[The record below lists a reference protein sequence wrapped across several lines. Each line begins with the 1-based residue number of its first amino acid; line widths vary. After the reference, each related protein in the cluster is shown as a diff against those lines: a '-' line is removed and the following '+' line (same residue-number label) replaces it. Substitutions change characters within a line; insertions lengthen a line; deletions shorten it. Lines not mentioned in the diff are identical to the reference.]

1 MSTKPRPAFLL
12 LLRVV
17 WLVAV
22 LHSPAAN
29 SPASAQPAGRAEAVK
44 AGIKRATA
52 ALMARQRADGSWAGD
67 VIMAARHT
75 AYYILISNYTGYFDQ
90 PYYQKSVDWLRSN
103 QQPDG
108 TWGVSALTPTASS
121 VPNTAVSALALEV
134 AGVPKDDARLVAAKR
149 YIANHGGVDALDPLT
164 QTMYALFGRVS
175 WDSDALKQFD
185 VTALLVPNDSPAS
198 LRRRPAWWREA
209 YVPVATLRALH
220 SKKELSLAEKQGL
233 RKAEEWMLS
242 HQLADGAWFTGIPT
256 SFGVMAIHDLDPEKY
271 RGKMED
277 GFRFLRSLKLP
288 NGYQRPFELSVWDTS
303 IAVVAL
309 RAAGT
314 PACDP
319 DLQRT
324 IAWMNSAQTPGG
336 LELSEAAPGGW
347 SYNPGGL
354 IYPDGDDT
362 SFGLWAMSR
371 LMARSS
377 HAEYGR
383 RGSVQRATEWV
394 LYMQGDDGGW
404 ATFIQD
410 DDKENDAKLPTGI
423 EDPSI
428 PDITGH
434 ALSGLGAVG
443 LKASDERIRQAIEY
457 LQRAQTADGSWYGRW
472 GLSHLYGTAAVL
484 VGLHDV
490 EADMHAPFVRK
501 AADWLVQ
508 SQNAD
513 GGWGEAFASW
523 DAARGISYTELS
535 KTSTAEQTAWAV
547 MGLLTDDRPEARRAV
562 ERGIDYLLATQKP
575 EGDWQQGAYTVLGID
590 PYTNTL
596 YATHWPLMALGY
608 YQRATD
614 PQPEP
619 DCSSYSLGHQGLPDP
634 LSAGPSIGG
643 AANLTLS
650 LTAED
655 NGRARL
661 WVENK
666 DHYEIHKLNF
676 TLTPEGA
683 TGTAVQTWTK
693 EKLEPGSRQSWPVSL
708 PSAGAALWNV
718 KLTYE
723 DINGRTLQLSR
734 ELRLEGR
741 ASGVPLDRW
750 LKLLFGLLV
759 FAAVVVAAVLGL
771 GRYRPLLALG
781 FRNLLQ
787 HRMRTVLT
795 SAGVILGTAAI
806 GATLTLTLA
815 FRAKL
820 VQDFATFGTNRVIV
834 LPYQVEIKFG
844 PPANTL
850 RRPPGSRFHDED
862 VTGIRN
868 LPQVSGASP
877 YGQEEL
883 PVAYGGQS
891 LLMTVKFVDP
901 ESYPEVAA
909 SKVESGRFLSDK
921 QKREVVLGYA
931 AARDAFEKPVEVGDT
946 VGIDGND
953 FTVVG
958 VMEEVG
964 GIRGRQGAIVSPDI
978 TLYAPLDAA
987 TEFTGRNYYDGIE
1000 VRAESA
1006 SATESVAERVE
1017 DLIKR
1022 AHLTSEFGV
1031 VSSQRLLAQV
1041 EKLLSQ
1047 FTAIVVTIS
1056 LLTLVVSGVG
1066 VANMMLIGVKERVA
1080 EIGIM
1085 KAIGA
1090 RDRTVLVIFL
1100 SEAAGIGLLSAGVG
1114 CALGFVLLLLLQY
1127 FAGVAAL
1134 PVAPYLLFFSLLFSL
1149 LITVVCGSYPAYVAA
1164 RLAPVE
1170 AISRG

>member
-1 MSTKPRPAFLL
+1 
-12 LLRVV
+12 
-17 WLVAV
+17 
-22 LHSPAAN
+22 
-29 SPASAQPAGRAEAVK
+29 
-44 AGIKRATA
+44 
-52 ALMARQRADGSWAGD
+52 MARQRADGSWAGE
-67 VIMAARHT
+67 VIMASRHT
-75 AYYILISNYTGYFDQ
+75 AYYILAGNYTGYFDQ
-90 PYYQKSVDWLRSN
+90 PYYQKSLDWLKSS

-164 QTMYALFGRVS
+164 QSMYALFGRYS
-175 WDSDALKQFD
+175 WDSDSLKQFD

-209 YVPVATLRALH
+209 YVPIATLRALH
-220 SKKELSLAEKQGL
+220 AKKELSLAEKQGL
-233 RKAEEWMLS
+233 RKAEEWLLS
-242 HQLADGAWFTGIPT
+242 HQLSDGAWFTAIPT
-256 SFGVMAIHDLDPEKY
+256 TFGVMAVHDLDREKY
-271 RGKMED
+271 RANVED
-277 GFRFLRSLKLP
+277 GFRFFRSLKLP

-309 RAAGT
+309 RAAGR

-336 LELSEAAPGGW
+336 LDMSEAAPGGW
-347 SYNPGGL
+347 SYNPSGL
-354 IYPDGDDT
+354 IYPDGDDS

-371 LMARSS
+371 MMGRSA
-377 HAEYGR
+377 HAEYR
-383 RGSVQRATEWV
+383 RRAAVQRATEWV

-404 ATFIQD
+404 ATFIKD
-410 DDKENDAKLPTGI
+410 DDKENDAKLPMGI

-443 LKASDERIRQAIEY
+443 FKASDERIRRAVEF
-457 LQRAQTADGSWYGRW
+457 LQRSQTAEGSWYGRW
-472 GLSHLYGTAAVL
+472 GLSYLYGTAAVL
-484 VGLHDV
+484 VGLRDV
-490 EADMHAPFVRK
+490 DADMHAPFVRK
-501 AADWLVQ
+501 AADWLIR

-513 GGWGEAFASW
+513 GGWGEAFTSW
-523 DAARGISYTELS
+523 NAARGISYTELT

-547 MGLLTDDRPEARRAV
+547 MGLLTDDRPEAREAV
-562 ERGIDYLLATQKP
+562 ERGVDYLLATQRP
-575 EGDWQQGAYTVLGID
+575 GGDWQQGAYSVLGID

-608 YQRATD
+608 YQSATD
-614 PQPEP
+614 PQPEA
-619 DCSSYSLGHQGLPDP
+619 DCSAYALGHQGLPNP
-634 LSAGPSIGG
+634 LTGGPSIGG
-643 AANLTLS
+643 SADLS
-650 LTAED
+650 LSLNAED
-655 NGRARL
+655 AGHARL

-666 DHYEIHKLNF
+666 GQYEISKLNF
-676 TLTPEGA
+676 TLAQEGA
-683 TGTAVQTWTK
+683 TGAADQTWTK
-693 EKLEPGSRQSWPVSL
+693 DKLEPGSRQSWLVNVS
-708 PSAGAALWNV
+708 GADASLWQVQLN
-718 KLTYE
+718 YE
-723 DINGRTLQLSR
+723 DINGRSLHLSR
-734 ELRLEGR
+734 ELRIEGR
-741 ASGVPLDRW
+741 AGDLPLGKWLRW
-750 LKLLFGLLV
+750 LAALLTFIGVLL
-759 FAAVVVAAVLGL
+759 ALVLGL
-771 GRYRPLLALG
+771 GRYRLLLALG

-787 HRMRTVLT
+787 HRMRTALT

-815 FRAKL
+815 FRAQL
-820 VQDFATFGTNRVIV
+820 VQNFATFGTNRVIV

-862 VTGIRN
+862 VSGIKN

-883 PVAYGGQS
+883 PVTYGGQS

-909 SKVESGRFLSDK
+909 SKVESGRFLSKD

-931 AARDAFEKPVEVGDT
+931 AAHDAFDKPVEVGDT

-953 FTVVG
+953 FAVVG

-978 TLYAPLDAA
+978 TFYAPLDAA

-1006 SATESVAERVE
+1006 SVTESVAERVE
-1017 DLIKR
+1017 ELIKR

-1031 VSSQRLLAQV
+1031 VSSRRLLDQV

-1056 LLTLVVSGVG
+1056 LLTLIVSGVG
-1066 VANMMLIGVKERVA
+1066 VANMMLIGVKERIA

-1090 RDRTVLVIFL
+1090 RDRTVLAIFL

-1134 PVAPYLLFFSLLFSL
+1134 PVAPYLLVFSLLFSL
-1149 LITVVCGSYPAYVAA
+1149 IITLVCGSYPAYVAA

-1170 AISRG
+1170 AIRRG

>member
-1 MSTKPRPAFLL
+1 
-12 LLRVV
+12 
-17 WLVAV
+17 
-22 LHSPAAN
+22 
-29 SPASAQPAGRAEAVK
+29 
-44 AGIKRATA
+44 
-52 ALMARQRADGSWAGD
+52 MARQRADGSWAGD

-75 AYYILISNYTGYFDQ
+75 AYYILASNYTGYFDQ
-90 PYYQKSVDWLRSN
+90 PYYQRSLDWLKSS

-121 VPNTAVSALALEV
+121 IPNTAVSALALEV
-134 AGVPKDDARLVAAKR
+134 AGVPKDDPKLVLAKR
-149 YIANHGGVDALDPLT
+149 YIANHGGVDALDPLS
-164 QTMYALFGRVS
+164 QTMYALFGRYS
-175 WDSDALKQFD
+175 WDADSLKQFD

-209 YVPVATLRALH
+209 YVPVATLRAVH
-220 SKKELSLAEKQGL
+220 ASKELSLEEKQGL

-242 HQLADGAWFTGIPT
+242 HQLSDGAWFTGIPT
-256 SFGVMAIHDLDPEKY
+256 SFGVMAVHALDPEKY

-309 RAAGT
+309 RAAGR
-314 PACDP
+314 PSCDR

-324 IAWMNSAQTPGG
+324 IDWMISAQTPGG
-336 LELSEAAPGGW
+336 LDMSEAPPGGW

-354 IYPDGDDT
+354 IYPDGDDS

-371 LMARSS
+371 LMGRSA
-377 HAEYGR
+377 HTEYR
-383 RGSVQRATEWV
+383 RRDSVRRATEWL
-394 LYMQGDDGGW
+394 LYMQGGDGGW
-404 ATFIQD
+404 ATFIKD
-410 DDKENDAKLPTGI
+410 DDKENDAQLPTGI

-434 ALSGLGAVG
+434 VLSALGSVG
-443 LKASDERIRQAIEY
+443 LKASDERVRRAVEH
-457 LQRAQTADGSWYGRW
+457 LQRSQTAEGSWYGRW
-472 GLSHLYGTAAVL
+472 GLSYIYGTAAVL

-490 EADMHAPFVRK
+490 GADMHAPFVRK
-501 AADWLVQ
+501 ASDWLIQ

-513 GGWGEAFASW
+513 GGWGEAFATW
-523 DAARGISYTELS
+523 NAARGISYTELS

-547 MGLLTDDRPEARRAV
+547 MGLLTDDRPEARAAV
-562 ERGIDYLLATQKP
+562 EKGVDYLLSTQRP
-575 EGDWQQGAYTVLGID
+575 QGDWAEGAYTVLGID
-590 PYTNTL
+590 PYANTL

-614 PQPEP
+614 PQPEA
-619 DCSSYSLGHQGLPDP
+619 DCSSFAFGHQGLPEP
-634 LSAGPSIGG
+634 QTGAPSIGG
-643 AANLTLS
+643 PADLS
-650 LTAED
+650 LSLVVED
-655 NGRARL
+655 GGRARL
-661 WVENK
+661 WAENK
-666 DHYEIHKLNF
+666 GKYEIRNLNF
-676 TLTPEGA
+676 TLAPEGA
-683 TGTAVQTWTK
+683 AAEAAQTWTK
-693 EKLEPGSRQSWPVSL
+693 EKLEPGSRQSRQVTVTDSG
-708 PSAGAALWNV
+708 AGLWNV
-718 KLTYE
+718 QLTYE
-723 DINGRTLQLSR
+723 DINGRSFRLSR
-734 ELRLEGR
+734 ELRMEGR
-741 ASGVPLDRW
+741 AAGVPLGKW
-750 LKLLFGLLV
+750 LTWLAILLAFAGLV
-759 FAAVVVAAVLGL
+759 AAAVLGL
-771 GRYRPLLALG
+771 GRYRLLLAMG

-787 HRMRTVLT
+787 HRMRTALT
-795 SAGVILGTAAI
+795 SVGVILGTAAI

-844 PPANTL
+844 PPPNTL
-850 RRPPGSRFHDED
+850 RRPPASRFHDTD
-862 VTGIRN
+862 VSGIRN
-868 LPQVSGASP
+868 LPQVTGASP
-877 YGQEEL
+877 YGQEDL

-891 LLMTVKFVDP
+891 LLLTVKFVDP
-901 ESYPEVAA
+901 ETYPEVAA
-909 SKVESGRFLSDK
+909 SKVGSGRFLSEDG
-921 QKREVVLGYA
+921 KRELVLGYA
-931 AARDAFEKPVEVGDT
+931 AARDAFDKPVEVGDT

-953 FTVVG
+953 FNVVG

-1000 VRAESA
+1000 VRADSA

-1017 DLIKR
+1017 EAIKR

-1031 VSSQRLLAQV
+1031 VSSQRLLDQV

-1056 LLTLVVSGVG
+1056 LLTLIVSGVG
-1066 VANMMLIGVKERVA
+1066 VANMMLIGVKERIA

-1090 RDRTVLVIFL
+1090 RDRTVLAIFL

-1134 PVAPYLLFFSLLFSL
+1134 PVAPYLLVFSLLFSL

-1170 AISRG
+1170 AIRRG

>member
-1 MSTKPRPAFLL
+1 VFAKAHPTFLFF
-12 LLRVV
+12 LRIV
-17 WLVAV
+17 WLTAL
-22 LHSPAAN
+22 LHAAATN
-29 SPASAQPAGRAEAVK
+29 PCAGTQPGSRAEAVRSS
-44 AGIKRATA
+44 INRATA
-52 ALMARQRADGSWAGD
+52 ALMARQRANGSWAGE

-75 AYYILISNYTGYFDQ
+75 AYYILASNHTGYFDQ
-90 PYYQKSVDWLRSN
+90 PYYQRSLEWLKSS

-121 VPNTAVSALALEV
+121 IPNTAVSALALEV
-134 AGVPKDDARLVAAKR
+134 AGVPKDDPKLVAAKR
-149 YIANHGGVDALDPLT
+149 YIASHGGVDALDPLT
-164 QTMYALFGRVS
+164 QTMYALFGRNS

-209 YVPVATLRALH
+209 YVPVSTLRALH
-220 SKKELSLAEKQGL
+220 STKELSLAEKQGL

-242 HQLADGAWFTGIPT
+242 HQLSDGAWFTGIPT
-256 SFGVMAIHDLDPEKY
+256 TFGVMAVHDLDPEKY

-277 GFRFLRSLKLP
+277 GFMFLRSLKLP

-309 RAAGT
+309 RSAGMS
-314 PACDP
+314 ACDP

-324 IAWMNSAQTPGG
+324 IEWMNSAQTPGG
-336 LELSEAAPGGW
+336 LEMSEAAPGGW

-377 HAEYGR
+377 HSEYR
-383 RGSVQRATEWV
+383 RRASVQRATEWV

-410 DDKENDAKLPTGI
+410 DNKENDTKLPTGI

-434 ALSGLGAVG
+434 ALSGLGAAG
-443 LKASDERIRQAIEY
+443 FKASDERIRQAIEY
-457 LQRAQTADGSWYGRW
+457 LQRSQTAEGSWYGRW
-472 GLSHLYGTAAVL
+472 GLSYLYGTAAVL

-490 EADMHAPFVRK
+490 EADMQTPFVRK
-501 AADWLVQ
+501 AADWLIR

-513 GGWGEAFASW
+513 GGWGEAFNGW
-523 DAARGISYTELS
+523 DAARGISYTELTR
-535 KTSTAEQTAWAV
+535 TSTAEQTAWAV
-547 MGLLTDDRPEARRAV
+547 MGLLTDDRPEAREAV
-562 ERGIDYLLATQKP
+562 ERGVDYLLNTQRP
-575 EGDWQQGAYTVLGID
+575 EGDWQPGAYTVLGID

-608 YQRATD
+608 YQRATG
-614 PQPEP
+614 QQTEP
-619 DCSSYSLGHQGLPDP
+619 DCSSFALGHQGLPDP
-634 LSAGPSIGG
+634 LTAGPSIGG

-650 LTAED
+650 LTAEND
-655 NGRARL
+655 GRARL

-666 DHYEIHKLNF
+666 GHYEIHKLNF
-676 TLTPEGA
+676 SLTPEGS
-683 TGTAVQTWTK
+683 TGASAQTWTK
-693 EKLEPGSRQSWPVSL
+693 EKLGPGSRQSWPVSV
-708 PSAGAALWNV
+708 PYRGASLWKV
-718 KLTYE
+718 QLTYE
-723 DINGRTLQLSR
+723 DINGRTQQLSR
-734 ELRLEGR
+734 ELRLEGH
-741 ASGVPLDRW
+741 AGWTPLGRW
-750 LKLLFGLLV
+750 LKWLFSLLV
-759 FAAVVVAAVLGL
+759 FAGVVLAVVLGL
-771 GRYRPLLALG
+771 GSYRLLLALG

-787 HRMRTVLT
+787 HRMRTALT

-850 RRPPGSRFHDED
+850 RRPPASRFHDED
-862 VTGIRN
+862 VSGIKN
-868 LPQVSGASP
+868 LPQVSGVSP
-877 YGQEEL
+877 YEQEEL
-883 PVAYGGQS
+883 PVTFSGQS
-891 LLMTVKFVDP
+891 LLMTLKFVDP
-901 ESYPEVAA
+901 ETYPEVAA
-909 SKVESGRFLSDK
+909 SKIESGRFLSEE

-946 VGIDGND
+946 IGIDGND
-953 FTVVG
+953 FNVVG

-1006 SATESVAERVE
+1006 SVTESVAERVE

-1031 VSSQRLLAQV
+1031 VSSQRLLDQV

-1056 LLTLVVSGVG
+1056 LLTLIVSGVG
-1066 VANMMLIGVKERVA
+1066 VANMMLIGVKERIA

-1090 RDRTVLVIFL
+1090 RDRTVLIIFL

-1170 AISRG
+1170 AIRRG

>member
-1 MSTKPRPAFLL
+1 
-12 LLRVV
+12 
-17 WLVAV
+17 
-22 LHSPAAN
+22 
-29 SPASAQPAGRAEAVK
+29 
-44 AGIKRATA
+44 
-52 ALMARQRADGSWAGD
+52 MARQKADGSWAGE

-75 AYYILISNYTGYFDQ
+75 AYYILASNYTGYFDQ
-90 PYYQKSVDWLRSN
+90 PYYQKSLDWLKSS

-108 TWGVSALTPTASS
+108 TWGVSALTPTAPS

-164 QTMYALFGRVS
+164 QTMYALFGRNS

-209 YVPVATLRALH
+209 YVPVSTLRALH
-220 SKKELSLAEKQGL
+220 STKELSLAEKQGL

-242 HQLADGAWFTGIPT
+242 HQLSDGAWFTGIPT
-256 SFGVMAIHDLDPEKY
+256 TFGVMAVHDLDPERY

-309 RAAGT
+309 RAAGRL
-314 PACDP
+314 ACDP

-336 LELSEAAPGGW
+336 LDMSEAAPGGW
-347 SYNPGGL
+347 SYNPDGL
-354 IYPDGDDT
+354 IYPDGDDS

-371 LMARSS
+371 MMGRSA
-377 HAEYGR
+377 HAEYR
-383 RGSVQRATEWV
+383 RRAAVQRATEWV

-404 ATFIQD
+404 ATFIKD

-443 LKASDERIRQAIEY
+443 FKASDEHIRRAVEF
-457 LQRAQTADGSWYGRW
+457 LQRSQTAEGSWYGRW
-472 GLSHLYGTAAVL
+472 GLSYLYGTAAVL

-490 EADMHAPFVRK
+490 DADMHAPFVRK
-501 AADWLVQ
+501 AADWLIR

-523 DAARGISYTELS
+523 DAARGISYTELT

-547 MGLLTDDRPEARRAV
+547 MGLLTDDRPEAREAV
-562 ERGIDYLLATQKP
+562 EHGVDYLLATQRP
-575 EGDWQQGAYTVLGID
+575 GGDWQQGAYSVLGID

-608 YQRATD
+608 YQSATD
-614 PQPEP
+614 PQPEA
-619 DCSSYSLGHQGLPDP
+619 DCSAYALGHQGLPDP
-634 LSAGPSIGG
+634 LTGGPSIGG
-643 AANLTLS
+643 SADLS
-650 LTAED
+650 LSLNAED
-655 NGRARL
+655 SGRARL
-661 WVENK
+661 WMENK
-666 DHYEIHKLNF
+666 GQYEIRKLNF
-676 TLTPEGA
+676 TLAQEGA
-683 TGTAVQTWTK
+683 NGAGAQTWTK
-693 EKLEPGSRQSWPVSL
+693 DKLEPGSRQSWLVNVS
-708 PSAGAALWNV
+708 GADASLWQVQLN
-718 KLTYE
+718 YE
-723 DINGRTLQLSR
+723 DINGRSLHLSR
-734 ELRLEGR
+734 ELRIEGR
-741 ASGVPLDRW
+741 AGGLPLGKWLRW
-750 LKLLFGLLV
+750 LAALLTFIGVLL
-759 FAAVVVAAVLGL
+759 ALVLGL
-771 GRYRPLLALG
+771 GRYRLLLALG

-787 HRMRTVLT
+787 HRMRTALT

-862 VTGIRN
+862 VSGIKN

-883 PVAYGGQS
+883 PVTYGGRS

-909 SKVESGRFLSDK
+909 SKVESGRFLSKD

-931 AARDAFEKPVEVGDT
+931 AAHDAFDKPVEVGDT

-953 FTVVG
+953 FAVVG

-978 TLYAPLDAA
+978 TFYAPLDAA

-1006 SATESVAERVE
+1006 SVTESVAERVE
-1017 DLIKR
+1017 ELIKR

-1031 VSSQRLLAQV
+1031 VSSRRLLDQV

-1056 LLTLVVSGVG
+1056 LLTLIVSGVG
-1066 VANMMLIGVKERVA
+1066 VANMMLIGVKERIA

-1090 RDRTVLVIFL
+1090 RDRTVLAIFL

-1114 CALGFVLLLLLQY
+1114 CVLGFVLLLLLQY

-1134 PVAPYLLFFSLLFSL
+1134 PMAPYLLVFSLLFSL
-1149 LITVVCGSYPAYVAA
+1149 IITLVCGSYPAYVAA

-1170 AISRG
+1170 AIRRG